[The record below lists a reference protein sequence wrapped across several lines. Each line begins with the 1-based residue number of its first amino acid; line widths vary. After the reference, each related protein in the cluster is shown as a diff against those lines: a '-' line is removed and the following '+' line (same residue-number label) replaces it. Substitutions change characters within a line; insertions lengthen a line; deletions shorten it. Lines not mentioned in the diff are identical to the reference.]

1 MSAKIDTI
9 TITIRGTKGF
19 RQKIMDL
26 VYKAL
31 NNDEDLQFAATK
43 HDNGFTLESSISPSE
58 EAF

>member
-31 NNDEDLQFAATK
+31 NDEDLQFAATK